1 MSDDRQSAPS
11 DLERELSTLELT
23 LGPLDPKTMLVRS
36 NLAIQHR
43 NTNHPER
50 ADALF
55 ARIALCEHLRP
66 LVEALRGRG
75 LHVLDVSR
83 PWSDNCRAWMYF
95 ADVVLDVDALKSRLH
110 LPACVEA
117 HRHRGT
123 VDGAEQGLVCR
134 IDHDAVMGMHP
145 EVAGPGTRVI
155 A

>member
-1 MSDDRQSAPS
+1 MDEPRSSLDDLTRELEA
-11 DLERELSTLELT
+11 LERA
-23 LGPLDPKTMLVRS
+23 LGPLDPKTMMLRS

-43 NTNHPER
+43 NAHHPER

-55 ARIALCEHLRP
+55 ARVPLCEHLRP
-66 LVEALRGRG
+66 LVEDLRGRG
-75 LHVLDVSR
+75 LHVLDVSQ

-95 ADVVLDVDALKSRLH
+95 ADVILDVDALKARLH
-110 LPACVEA
+110 LPECVEA

-145 EVAGPGTRVI
+145 EVARPGTRIVT
-155 A
+155 